1 MSVYY
6 STVQFGE
13 LSSLTDV
20 ADIENIR
27 VIQPVIEDPE
37 NLLIATSKAIAII
50 NSERSDTPVWI
61 AGNREEK
68 GKHISSTP

>member
-6 STVQFGE
+6 SIVEFGEFGE
-13 LSSLTDV
+13 LSSLTDA

-37 NLLIATSKAIAII
+37 HLLVATPKAIAII
-50 NSERSDTPVWI
+50 DAERNNTPVWI
-61 AGNREEK
+61 AGDSERR
-68 GKHISSTP
+68 GT